1 MLRISYLHPLD
12 DYQRR
17 TFKVHFDGEGVD
29 DYGGPYRECFSQY
42 CDELQAT
49 KMISN
54 YNGENIKKEVCI
66 LPLLIPTPNRQS
78 HCGLYQDCFMINCGS
93 IRVGNGSAHLYL
105 ELYNFFGQILGMA
118 IRSNLVLEFNFPPIF
133 WKLLVGDSLK
143 FDDIECYD
151 TFTYNQLKDIEYHY
165 DNMKKGNKES
175 KEYLEYIIDDLTW
188 STYTSDGYLVN
199 IIPNG
204 SNISLQIDDDLL
216 YYVKCIREIRL
227 NEFSRGMQAVRDGLL
242 TIIPSSTIGSLTWDE
257 LEYLVCND
265 SNISVEELKNIT
277 EYDDNLSINHP
288 LMIMF
293 WKVFESFNNNERKQF
308 IRFVSARS
316 HIPKGN
322 MAQKFKIQKSVC
334 LDGEPDKMLP
344 IAHTCFFSL
353 NIPEYSS
360 FEVMR
365 ERILYSIANC
375 LEMDADYRLTD
386 NEIGGWGDDFEENSN
401 SSNTNRNGIS
411 TINRSL
417 TSE

>member
-93 IRVGNGSAHLYL
+93 IRVGNGAAHLYL

-133 WKLLVGDSLK
+133 WKLLVGDSLT

-151 TFTYNQLKDIEYHY
+151 TFTYNQLKEIEYHY

-227 NEFSRGMQAVRDGLL
+227 NEFSRGMQSIRDGLL

-265 SNISVEELKNIT
+265 SNISVEELKSIT
-277 EYDDNLSINHP
+277 EYDED
-288 LMIMF
+288 
-293 WKVFESFNNNERKQF
+293 R
-308 IRFVSARS
+308 
-316 HIPKGN
+316 
-322 MAQKFKIQKSVC
+322 KSV
-334 LDGEPDKMLP
+334 
-344 IAHTCFFSL
+344 
-353 NIPEYSS
+353 
-360 FEVMR
+360 V
-365 ERILYSIANC
+365 
-375 LEMDADYRLTD
+375 
-386 NEIGGWGDDFEENSN
+386 
-401 SSNTNRNGIS
+401 
-411 TINRSL
+411 
-417 TSE
+417 